1 MNTTSP
7 ADNPHAAKEQHG
19 MRHRS
24 YRGKVLYLSDGIGE
38 MGREYF
44 SVTVQPDGER
54 TLRAQCEMDNDRL
67 LRDVL
72 ITVGGDWR
80 PRDAFLR
87 LTIEER
93 LVGSS
98 WFHFTDTLAECE
110 GFTARDGRFSQRF
123 ERTGGTECFGTH
135 ALCGDAW
142 LVARIRNYQG
152 DLKNFALWTFASSIL
167 ANGGSGP
174 ELIPL
179 DAGYLNIYDL
189 GPEQVSVPAGTFETH
204 HVRLDVPGVD
214 DFEIWAHGEDSI
226 PVQVRSHVLKQSF
239 ELVELE
245 GDVR

>member
-1 MNTTSP
+1 MTTSSP
-7 ADNPHAAKEQHG
+7 TNELVPPNRQHG

-24 YRGKVLYLSDGIGE
+24 YRGKLLYLSDGVGE

-67 LRDVL
+67 LRDVTL
-72 ITVGGDWR
+72 TLDGDWR

-87 LTIEER
+87 LTVEEK

-98 WFHFTDTLAECE
+98 WFRFTDTVAECE
-110 GFTARDGRFSQRF
+110 GFTAKDGRISQKFDRPA
-123 ERTGGTECFGTH
+123 GIECFGTH
-135 ALCGDAW
+135 ALHNDAW
-142 LVARIRNYQG
+142 LVARLHNYQG
-152 DLKNFALWTFASSIL
+152 DLKDFALWTFASSIL

-179 DAGYLNIYDL
+179 EPGFSKIHDL
-189 GPEQVSVPAGTFETH
+189 GSEMVTVPAGSFETC
-204 HVRLDVPGVD
+204 HVRIDIPGVD
-214 DFEIWAHGEDSI
+214 DFEIWAHGEDSV
-226 PVQVRSHVLKQSF
+226 PVRLRSHTLKQSY

-245 GDVR
+245 GDVH